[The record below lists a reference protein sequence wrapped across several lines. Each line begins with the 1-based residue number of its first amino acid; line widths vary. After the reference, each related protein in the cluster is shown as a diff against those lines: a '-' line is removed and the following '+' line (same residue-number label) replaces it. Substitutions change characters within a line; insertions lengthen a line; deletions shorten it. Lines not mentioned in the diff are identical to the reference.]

1 MSINFNCLCRT
12 YLRSRRPVGD
22 DVLVEV
28 VVRVPDLAPERGGH
42 GEEGRE
48 EPDEGDED
56 GVRPRSINQTLLNA
70 ISLHWKET
78 ESCRQN
84 FLFTLQYCSYPESY

>member
-1 MSINFNCLCRT
+1 MHCKQFFLNLSLSLFSIELGMPIYFNCVCRT

-22 DVLVEV
+22 FVLVEV

-48 EPDEGDED
+48 EPYEGDED
-56 GVRPRSINQTLLNA
+56 GVRPRSINQTLM
-70 ISLHWKET
+70 H
-78 ESCRQN
+78 
-84 FLFTLQYCSYPESY
+84 

>member
-22 DVLVEV
+22 GILVEV

-56 GVRPRSINQTLLNA
+56 GVRPGSIN
-70 ISLHWKET
+70 
-78 ESCRQN
+78 
-84 FLFTLQYCSYPESY
+84 

>member
-1 MSINFNCLCRT
+1 MHYKQLVLNLSFLFFSIELGMSINFNCLCRT

-22 DVLVEV
+22 FVLVEV

-56 GVRPRSINQTLLNA
+56 GVRPRSINQTLM
-70 ISLHWKET
+70 H
-78 ESCRQN
+78 
-84 FLFTLQYCSYPESY
+84 